1 MLNLEDDSNDGE
13 KAYWWLIQL
22 ELYIESIG
30 MCEEERPSKA
40 AKALRGDLLTGG
52 QHGNNTT

>member
-22 ELYIESIG
+22 ELYFASIG
-30 MCEEERPSKA
+30 MCEEERLSKI
-40 AKALRGDLLTGG
+40 AKALRD
-52 QHGNNTT
+52 